1 MTKRISWNDYKNDSI
16 LEELSYGIS
25 LVKIYMILL
34 DQIIRYISK
43 DIMLPTRCYAT
54 KKQFVCI
61 KDCCECKIFCK
72 KPPKGSIPAPV
83 RINNRNN

>member
-1 MTKRISWNDYKNDSI
+1 
-16 LEELSYGIS
+16 
-25 LVKIYMILL
+25 MILL

-72 KPPKGSIPAPV
+72 KPPKGSIPASV
-83 RINNRNN
+83 RINNKTINNSQLRRDECHSLPYQFVQGQ